1 MDIIDIAEEHDS
13 VLLQNQIREV
23 QRKAKE
29 EHLEP
34 TGYCHNCGEPCEGLF
49 CDKECRD
56 DYEYYIAA
64 LKRNGKLK

>member
-23 QRKAKE
+23 QRKARE

-34 TGYCHNCGEPCEGLF
+34 TGYCHNCGEPCKGLF

-56 DYEYYIAA
+56 DYEHYIAA

>member
-1 MDIIDIAEEHDS
+1 MDVIDIAEEHDS
-13 VLLQNQIREV
+13 VLLENQIKEV
-23 QRKAKE
+23 QRKARE

-34 TGYCHNCGEPCEGLF
+34 TGFCHNCESPCEGLF

-56 DYEYYIAA
+56 DYEKYMAA

>member
-23 QRKAKE
+23 QRKARE

-56 DYEYYIAA
+56 DYEYHIAA